1 VIALLLLA
9 LVRPVPA
16 SEPELPASKRAI
28 ECRGPD
34 EAAAADHL
42 VLRCAVRAKLP
53 VAAVVLHYRPGGEE
67 AFTLAPTLRSPRGWY
82 TVTLC
87 PHAFAP
93 GSLHYYFEALDA
105 AGKVV
110 ASSGDDVSPAVV
122 RIVGPH
128 ATRPGAPVAMADED
142 PLADMRASREEAR
155 VQALASRR
163 RGADRVFLGM
173 GAGFGFG
180 WYPASSLDFRRDVL
194 VGSGTGAAG
203 PVVLAPE
210 LGYQVTARLALSVL
224 ARWELIGSN
233 GSGDLHAGAP
243 ARSALAVLGRG
254 RYVWGSGRAQL
265 MASAFLGGGDA
276 VRIVVPPSVGSDVV
290 LERNDSVRGGPVLLG
305 PGAGFT
311 YHFNPHLA
319 LLAELRALAGLPSV
333 AGVLDFNTG
342 LEVGF

>member
-1 VIALLLLA
+1 VTALVLLA

-16 SEPELPASKRAI
+16 GEPALPALKGAI

-34 EAAAADHL
+34 EAPAADHL

-53 VAAVVLHYRPGGEE
+53 VAAVVLHYRQGGSE

-87 PHAFAP
+87 PHEFEP

-105 AGKVV
+105 TGKVV
-110 ASSGDDVSPAVV
+110 ASSGDEVSPVVV
-122 RIVGPH
+122 RIVTPQ
-128 ATRPGAPVAMADED
+128 AARPAVAAPGSDED
-142 PLADMRASREEAR
+142 PLAELRASRELAR
-155 VQALASRR
+155 AEALASRR
-163 RGADRVFLGM
+163 RSADRVFLGM

-180 WYPASSLDFRRDVL
+180 WYPARSLDFRRDVL
-194 VGSGTGAAG
+194 VGSGTGPAG
-203 PVVLAPE
+203 PLVLTPE
-210 LGYQVTARLALSVL
+210 LGYQVTGHLALSVL

-243 ARSALAVLGRG
+243 ARSALAVLGRARYAWG
-254 RYVWGSGRAQL
+254 RGRAQV
-265 MASAFLGGGDA
+265 MVSAFAGGGDA
-276 VRIVVPPSVGSDVV
+276 VRVVVPPSVGSDVV
-290 LERNDSVRGGPVLLG
+290 LERNDSVLGGPALLG
-305 PGAGFT
+305 TGAGFT

-319 LLAELRALAGLPSV
+319 LLAELRALIGVPSV
-333 AGVLDFNTG
+333 AAVADFNSG